1 MKKLYLVRHAKSDWE
16 HKHLRDNERPL
27 NERGLREAPEMAQ
40 FILKNKKLK
49 PDLIISSTANRA
61 YHTALIFAN
70 ILGYQLDKIIISN
83 KIYEGGVKGIM
94 QLIQSVDNNVSD
106 LILFGHNPDFTTL
119 AEAFSSKQIGEM
131 VTCSV
136 AALSFEVSKW
146 ADIQENNGKLLWYE
160 KLK

>member
-16 HKHLRDNERPL
+16 YKQLRDNERPL

-40 FILKNKKLK
+40 FLLKNKKLK
-49 PDLIISSTANRA
+49 PDLIISSPANRA

-70 ILGYQLDKIIISN
+70 VLGYQLDKIILSN
-83 KIYEGGVKGIM
+83 KIYEGGTNGII
-94 QLIQSVDNNVSD
+94 QLIQTVDNNVSE

-119 AEAFSSKQIGEM
+119 VEHFSGKPIGEM

-136 AALSFEVSKW
+136 AGLSFNITNW
-146 ADIQENNGKLLWYE
+146 ADIHNNKGKLLWYE
-160 KLK
+160 RLK